1 MEKHSKIIKL
11 IEFFK
16 NLSQKSSFY
25 IFLAQIPPII
35 YIGISLKMV
44 GGLSAALVNWD
55 FAFVTLFF
63 MPIAIGIASY
73 EIIDSFRKK
82 TDEEKK

>member
-25 IFLAQIPPII
+25 IFLAQIPSII

-44 GGLSAALVNWD
+44 GGLSAALTNWD

-63 MPIAIGIASY
+63 MPIAISIASY
-73 EIIDSFRKK
+73 EIINSFRKK